1 MMLLPLAAVRNL
13 CLFLFLSQVAD
24 LRAAFRR
31 TWDRLSEQYG
41 ELADTNYE
49 VLQLWA
55 LVEYSQLN
63 SPINGAAIWG
73 EILSEFIKSRDF
85 C

>member
-1 MMLLPLAAVRNL
+1 MSNL
-13 CLFLFLSQVAD
+13 CLFVFQSQVAD

-63 SPINGAAIWG
+63 SPSNGAAIWG
-73 EILSEFIKSRDF
+73 EILSEFIKCKDF

>member
-1 MMLLPLAAVRNL
+1 MSV
-13 CLFLFLSQVAD
+13 STQVED
-24 LRAAFRR
+24 LRNAFRR

-55 LVEYSQLN
+55 LVEYSHLN
-63 SPINGAAIWG
+63 CPSSGAAIWG
-73 EILSEFIKSRDF
+73 EILSEYSKDD
-85 C
+85 

>member
-1 MMLLPLAAVRNL
+1 M
-13 CLFLFLSQVAD
+13 D

-63 SPINGAAIWG
+63 SPSNGAAIWG
-73 EILSEFIKSRDF
+73 EILSESFKSRDF
-85 C
+85 CYIFNLNFVFVLLF